1 MQLLQ
6 AAFDNLDESADQL
19 MAIYVG
25 AGVDEISA
33 RFAASIL
40 TRERFGEQRARTPE
54 ENRVIKLTNQYMR
67 LAKLTAQKELIEKG
81 MQAMEEL
88 RETHKLAR
96 SLHPDFGTAARLC
109 SATATAKAVAQ
120 ID

>member
-1 MQLLQ
+1 MQ

-19 MAIYVG
+19 MEIFIG
-25 AGVDEISA
+25 NGVDKISA
-33 RFAASIL
+33 RFAADTL
-40 TRERFGEQRARTPE
+40 TRERFGEQRARTSE
-54 ENRVIKLTNQYMR
+54 ENKVIKLTNQYMR

-96 SLHPDFGTAARLC
+96 SLHPDFGTVQR
-109 SATATAKAVAQ
+109 
-120 ID
+120 